1 VTDDE
6 RQKVKDRWQTKN
18 YGRRTYYGAA
28 LKVNPAKAREA
39 RRMRR
44 ACGGAFG
51 REDIKSK
58 DLMHFGT
65 SKIPRPEAVA

>member
-1 VTDDE
+1 MEE
-6 RQKVKDRWQTKN
+6 RFRERIVGKFYTVEDLMDLP
-18 YGRRTYYGAA
+18 AA
-28 LKVNPAKAREA
+28 GMVNPAKAREA